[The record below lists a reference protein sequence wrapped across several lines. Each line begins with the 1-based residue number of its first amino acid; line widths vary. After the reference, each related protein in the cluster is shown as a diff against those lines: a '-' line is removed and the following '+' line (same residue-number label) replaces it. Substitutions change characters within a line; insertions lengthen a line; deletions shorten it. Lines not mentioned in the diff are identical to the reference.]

1 MKRREFIMLLGG
13 AAVAWP
19 IAAQAQQAGRR
30 IPRICQLQ
38 SSRSENA
45 VALIEGLREVGYV
58 DGQNVTIESRFYGRT
73 PERLSEFVKE
83 LVEFPCDLIV
93 AAAPYAIQALT
104 KATSTIPIVGLDL
117 ESDPV
122 ASGWARSLSHPG
134 KNVTGYFLDLPE
146 LAGKQIELLRE
157 AVPALSRLGV
167 LWDSSIGA
175 VQYQAAETAA
185 RLAAVTVESLPIQK
199 LADFNDAFERAAR
212 ERVHGIV
219 VLTSPFIFEQR
230 LLIADLAIRFRLPT
244 ISLFNLYPQFGGLM
258 AYGPIL
264 SDMFRR
270 AAIYVDRILKGAKA
284 GELPIERPTRFALI
298 INLKTAKALGLEVP
312 PTLLAR
318 ADEVI
323 E

>member
-1 MKRREFIMLLGG
+1 VRQLGQF
-13 AAVAWP
+13 
-19 IAAQAQQAGRR
+19 AAQAQQAGRR
-30 IPRICQLQ
+30 IPRIGQLQ

-45 VALIEGLREVGYV
+45 VAFIEGLREVGYV
-58 DGQNVTIESRFYGRT
+58 DGQNVTIEPRFYGRT

-185 RLAAVTVESLPIQK
+185 SSCGSHCGVAPNSEVSGFQRCLRARRAREGPRYSSSYFALYLRAA
-199 LADFNDAFERAAR
+199 LADC
-212 ERVHGIV
+212 
-219 VLTSPFIFEQR
+219 
-230 LLIADLAIRFRLPT
+230 
-244 ISLFNLYPQFGGLM
+244 
-258 AYGPIL
+258 
-264 SDMFRR
+264 
-270 AAIYVDRILKGAKA
+270 
-284 GELPIERPTRFALI
+284 
-298 INLKTAKALGLEVP
+298 
-312 PTLLAR
+312 
-318 ADEVI
+318 
-323 E
+323 